1 MQDMIS
7 DNFDEERVA
16 ALCEMYKNYC
26 SISVKVRRIFF
37 TTCRC
42 SNSVKLKS
50 LEITSYPLFMCI
62 HISETLRYKIL

>member
-26 SISVKVRRIFF
+26 SISV
-37 TTCRC
+37 
-42 SNSVKLKS
+42 
-50 LEITSYPLFMCI
+50 
-62 HISETLRYKIL
+62 